1 MTKKTAENQQK
12 FKQVIGGILS
22 SSILPNL
29 SVKEELAMPGS
40 VSQGTESSTKIM
52 DLNML
57 FSNTDPKHL
66 MGTVTG
72 FVSKWKDK

>member
-1 MTKKTAENQQK
+1 
-12 FKQVIGGILS
+12 
-22 SSILPNL
+22 
-29 SVKEELAMPGS
+29 MPGS

-52 DLNML
+52 DLNTL
-57 FSNTDPKHL
+57 LSNTDPKHL